1 MLCDSQ
7 GEEGDK
13 TGVYFTDF
21 TTKSHFSSL
30 PSNAISSEYYLVS
43 KAILCS
49 L

>member
-1 MLCDSQ
+1 MPYYSQ

-13 TGVYFTDF
+13 TQVYFKVL

-30 PSNAISSEYYLVS
+30 PSNAISSAYYLAS
-43 KAILCS
+43 KAIWQS